1 MVSSKEHSDS
11 TIRMIGE
18 VRMELFI
25 SHTVATDNW
34 IKEHHYLHSVPA
46 GARVRMEF
54 YISYAEAELLA
65 QEYGFLLR
73 DLDVLDGKCLVGAMM
88 WGHPTSRKID
98 QRAILELTR
107 CCFLDFMPKNT
118 ESKGLA
124 KARAW
129 IRKNLPEIKG
139 LIAYASTGESHC
151 GTIYLADGWF
161 KVSETKSCHASWESR
176 SGRTDRDLSVKYKFA
191 RSP

>member
-1 MVSSKEHSDS
+1 
-11 TIRMIGE
+11 
-18 VRMELFI
+18 MELFI

-34 IKEHHYLHSVPA
+34 LKEHHYLHSVPA

-73 DLDVLDGKCLVGAMM
+73 DLDMLDGKCLVGAMM

-139 LIAYASTGESHC
+139 LIAYAITIRLDGTLGSQPGVLSVSCLSYNGRSNWLACLCLGFYARNEDCQPSSHC
-151 GTIYLADGWF
+151 
-161 KVSETKSCHASWESR
+161 
-176 SGRTDRDLSVKYKFA
+176 SVRFEQVE
-191 RSP
+191 P

>member
-1 MVSSKEHSDS
+1 
-11 TIRMIGE
+11 MIGE